1 MSNLHDEEYS
11 VENVD
16 EEEDDE
22 EGLEPGVVGGVDLVA
37 VGRITNLN
45 LLHVMIS
52 VGRIKNLN

>member
-45 LLHVMIS
+45 
-52 VGRIKNLN
+52 